1 MKLSAESGY
10 LDTALSNTFS
20 HLRLSY
26 TLRFKKKPASPGK
39 KYKSL
44 CGMKWLKETGLVE
57 LTSGL
62 MRGGRGLIYK
72 SAPISSEKL
81 TFQSCFYLEV
91 IKLCNM
97 NYWNC
102 SSELTLFIN

>member
-1 MKLSAESGY
+1 MSGNSLLGQVTRQILSSKIIM
-10 LDTALSNTFS
+10 
-20 HLRLSY
+20 Y
-26 TLRFKKKPASPGK
+26 TKVEKKKANAGK

-44 CGMKWLKETGLVE
+44 CSMKYLQETCLVK

-62 MRGGRGLIYK
+62 IGRKSLIYK